1 MSEHDRSQLGAYA
14 LGALE
19 PAEAQAVRDHLT
31 GCTDCRDEVAGFED
45 LKEVLGEVPPE
56 AFLDGPPPDGELLLQ
71 RTLREARATA
81 VAAETAEADETGVS
95 AGTRASAGTAAGAT
109 GADPAPA
116 RRSRWLLAAA
126 AVVVIASAG
135 VGAGVL
141 VGTELEEPDAAP
153 SATTPAGTRQAT
165 VTDARTGATMAT
177 TVEPRN
183 GWSWVNVQIS
193 GMAKGYECE
202 LRVVDKSGKAYVAG
216 SWLISDKGAR
226 EGAKFSGGVVIPV
239 EQVRSVDLVTLSG
252 KRVVSTPL

>member
-19 PAEAQAVRDHLT
+19 PAEAQAVRDHLA
-31 GCTDCRDEVAGFED
+31 GCADCSDEVAGFED
-45 LKEVLGEVPPE
+45 LKAALGEVPPE
-56 AFLDGPPPDGELLLQ
+56 AFLDGPPADGDLLLQ
-71 RTLREARATA
+71 RTVREARATA
-81 VAAETAEADETGVS
+81 TAAETGRTS
-95 AGTRASAGTAAGAT
+95 ARTPDPAGAA
-109 GADPAPA
+109 ADITDAVPAPA

-141 VGTELEEPDAAP
+141 VSTELDEPGAVP
-153 SATTPAGTRQAT
+153 SAATPAGTRQAT
-165 VTDARTGATMAT
+165 VTDARSGATMAT

-193 GMAKGYECE
+193 GLAKGYECE